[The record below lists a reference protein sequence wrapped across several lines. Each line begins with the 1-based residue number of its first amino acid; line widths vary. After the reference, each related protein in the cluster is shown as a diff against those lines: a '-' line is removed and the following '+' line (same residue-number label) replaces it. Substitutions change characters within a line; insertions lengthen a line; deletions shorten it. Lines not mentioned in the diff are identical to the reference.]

1 MKYLIVLLLLI
12 HSLSWSNE
20 LVLNCTPQEYKMF
33 DGIIFNENNLT
44 DEDLNTI
51 SFIMR
56 INESMNYIELDTS
69 SGFKRKFPIDDEIYK
84 EKIIKKPNFIIE
96 CAICKLRNKLDAKKC
111 HNCRVNNAIMSGDL
125 TVQSLQEQLSQYHNT
140 KVKSIVNGLSKDA
153 LHGWLNRAQLIIQG
167 LRPMCESFP

>member
-56 INESMNYIELDTS
+56 INESMSYIELETS
-69 SGFKRKFPIDDEIYK
+69 SGFTRKFTIDDEI
-84 EKIIKKPNFIIE
+84 
-96 CAICKLRNKLDAKKC
+96 
-111 HNCRVNNAIMSGDL
+111 
-125 TVQSLQEQLSQYHNT
+125 HNT
-140 KVKSIVNGLSKDA
+140 KIKASGTWSGQDYTIVVDNFFNYKIDMKSQE
-153 LHGWLNRAQLIIQG
+153 LHSFDYGSCKNLNKI
-167 LRPMCESFP
+167 